1 MEVVRKKGLVIG
13 MLPSLINL
21 QQEDLVDAQ
30 GDGHGGRV
38 EDAEDQQV
46 QHGRHDWAQTYAFL
60 NKGFENMHADKKTWK
75 ALTVMWRCFYVPK
88 IVTGK
93 CEIYIYIDT

>member
-1 MEVVRKKGLVIG
+1 MDYKHFDLTTGLLQHLDDKSPGGHGDASPRRGCDRYNCNGTLFVKEEAMEVVRKKGLVIG

-46 QHGRHDWAQTYAFL
+46 QHGRHD
-60 NKGFENMHADKKTWK
+60 
-75 ALTVMWRCFYVPK
+75 
-88 IVTGK
+88 
-93 CEIYIYIDT
+93 